1 MKKKED
7 TVMSQSNRKK
17 SSPKKKGKPK
27 SQGKLLPTLLT
38 LLCLAAA
45 LFGGKTLLEDTPGPQ
60 ATTSVTIEPDTSAV
74 ASLTVP
80 AEEDAAESESA
91 PETSA
96 AVGSGDSALTVYYL
110 DVGQGDCELLESD
123 GEYFLIDAGGDKE
136 HKTTVENFLTD
147 LGVEQLS
154 YVIAT
159 HPHADHIQEMT
170 AVVNGWDIGTFL
182 LPDVTTSTATF
193 EKLVDA
199 LDERNVDVEAPEPG
213 DTFSFGSCTVQVLGP
228 VNPTEDDLNA
238 SSLVVRVVCGETSFL
253 FTGDCTQE
261 EEADI
266 LSWAETNAATLDCD
280 VLKVGHHGSYT
291 SSSEDFLSAV
301 SPSAAVI
308 SCGVDNSYGHPHQQ
322 TMDRLT
328 ALSLDIYRTDTMGTI
343 TAQSDGTNITFTTQQ
358 EESQ

>member
-1 MKKKED
+1 
-7 TVMSQSNRKK
+7 MSQPRRKK
-17 SSPKKKGKPK
+17 SSSKKTGKSK
-27 SQGKLLPTLLT
+27 SQGKILPTLLT
-38 LLCLAAA
+38 LACLAVA

-60 ATTSVTIEPDTSAV
+60 ATSTATVEEDTSATS
-74 ASLTVP
+74 SLTVP
-80 AEEDAAESESA
+80 TEEEPVE
-91 PETSA
+91 SA
-96 AVGSGDSALTVYYL
+96 AVTETGTSVAAGDSALTVYYI

-136 HKTTVENFLTD
+136 HKTTVETFLTD
-147 LGVEQLS
+147 LGVESLS

-170 AVVNGWDIGTFL
+170 AIVNTWDIGTFL

-199 LDERNVDVEAPEPG
+199 LDDRNVDVEAPEPG

-253 FTGDCTQE
+253 FTGDCTAE

-266 LSWAETNAATLDCD
+266 LSWAETNAAALDCD
-280 VLKVGHHGSYT
+280 VLKVAHHGSYT
-291 SSSEDFLSAV
+291 SSSEEFLSAV
-301 SPSAAVI
+301 SPSSVVI
-308 SCGVDNSYGHPHQQ
+308 SCGVDNSYGHPHQVIL
-322 TMDRLT
+322 DRLAT
-328 ALSLDIYRTDTMGTI
+328 FSPDIYRTDTMGTI
-343 TAQSDGTNITFTTQQ
+343 TAQSDGTNIIFTTQQ
-358 EESQ
+358 EDSQ

>member
-1 MKKKED
+1 
-7 TVMSQSNRKK
+7 MSQPRRKK
-17 SSPKKKGKPK
+17 SSSKKKRKSK
-27 SQGKLLPTLLT
+27 SQGKILPTLLT
-38 LLCLAAA
+38 LACLAVA

-60 ATTSVTIEPDTSAV
+60 ATSSVTVEEDTSATS
-74 ASLTVP
+74 SLTVP
-80 AEEDAAESESA
+80 TEEEPAE
-91 PETSA
+91 SA
-96 AVGSGDSALTVYYL
+96 AVTETVPSSTGDSALTVYYI

-123 GEYFLIDAGGDKE
+123 GDYFLIDAGGDKD
-136 HKTTVENFLTD
+136 HKTTVETFLTD
-147 LGVEQLS
+147 LGVESLS

-170 AVVNGWDIGTFL
+170 AIVNTWDIGTFL

-199 LDERNVDVEAPEPG
+199 LDSRNVDVEAPEPG

-238 SSLVVRVVCGETSFL
+238 SSLVVRVTCGETSFL
-253 FTGDCTQE
+253 FTGDCTAE

-280 VLKVGHHGSYT
+280 VLKVAHHGSYT
-291 SSSEDFLSAV
+291 SSSEEFLSAV
-301 SPSAAVI
+301 SPSSVVI
-308 SCGVDNSYGHPHQQ
+308 SCGVGNSYGHPHQVIL
-322 TMDRLT
+322 DRLAT
-328 ALSLDIYRTDTMGTI
+328 FSPDIYRTDTMGTI

-358 EESQ
+358 EDSQ